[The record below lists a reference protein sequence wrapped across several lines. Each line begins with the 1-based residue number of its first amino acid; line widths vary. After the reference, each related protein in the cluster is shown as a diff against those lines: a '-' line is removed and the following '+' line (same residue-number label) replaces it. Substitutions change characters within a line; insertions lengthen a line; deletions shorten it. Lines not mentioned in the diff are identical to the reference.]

1 MNPDDVT
8 VTLVSSSRVTRG
20 DVNHRNDAQPRVR
33 RSAVPLRMDT
43 RPSMLSSK
51 DTPNAGGANPKLP
64 SQMFASDVVTLSEND
79 ESVNVD
85 DASIPPRNANP
96 RLSAPQ

>member
-1 MNPDDVT
+1 M
-8 VTLVSSSRVTRG
+8 
-20 DVNHRNDAQPRVR
+20 NHRNDAQPRVR